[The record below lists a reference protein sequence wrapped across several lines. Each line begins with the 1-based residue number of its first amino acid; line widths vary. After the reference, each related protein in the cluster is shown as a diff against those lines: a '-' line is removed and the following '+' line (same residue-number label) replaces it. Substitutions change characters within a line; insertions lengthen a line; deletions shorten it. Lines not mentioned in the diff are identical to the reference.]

1 MANAPDDHDD
11 TAAKQGSVYSLAY
24 KYETN
29 YSSNTHNTANPTNLP
44 LPILQL
50 NRTLPPPR
58 PKRRL
63 PRPPRHP
70 TPLLSCQ
77 PLSHPQNHRHRL
89 RSKTPPTPCSSRGLF
104 PPQKST
110 GSVSDKP
117 SNLEF
122 IQGNILHLLADGKDE
137 RLKEGSF
144 DLVFSRLLISGMQ
157 DWKGYI
163 EAVAKLLKPGG
174 VLEMQDIAEWEFYL
188 GDVPSSSSSSTM
200 KPISQTENWQWP
212 RFALEKMTAPPSR
225 GGQGLDMGTFNRAD
239 EILREV
245 GLEGVEKRLVGLPC
259 DVELKGFEEGKR
271 DVLREGRKAWR
282 AAILKMMGGMLEGD
296 ERKEEMMG
304 EVERT
309 TEAREGMWF
318 PFVVV
323 WGRRPE

>member
-1 MANAPDDHDD
+1 MANNPNDNDD
-11 TAAKQGSVYSLAY
+11 TASKQGSVYSLGY
-24 KYETN
+24 NSTER
-29 YSSNTHNTANPTNLP
+29 S
-44 LPILQL
+44 
-50 NRTLPPPR
+50 
-58 PKRRL
+58 RL
-63 PRPPRHP
+63 LAQDAAFLALLG
-70 TPLLSCQ
+70 TP
-77 PLSHPQNHRHRL
+77 PLSSHVKP
-89 RSKTPPTPCSSRGLF
+89 SRIHKIIDIGCGVNASNSLLF
-104 PPQKST
+104 ARTFPSAKVYGVDLSPI
-110 GSVSDKP
+110 SVSDRP

-144 DLVFSRLLISGMQ
+144 DL
-157 DWKGYI
+157 GYI

-245 GLEGVEKRLVGLPC
+245 GLEGVEKRLVGLPY

-296 ERKEEMMG
+296 GRKEEMMG